1 MLEMEQKPFS
11 ELKGST
17 RVEIKQVR
25 VVLDS
30 TQLSVMGSKVSWKDE
45 RDEEPWALE
54 RGMPLPGAGIETDWG
69 EGETLRYA
77 QPFQDLLGVERP
89 CFGLNSL
96 FRYNDH
102 TRFQSQIALG
112 PFWE

>member
-25 VVLDS
+25 MVLDS

-69 EGETLRYA
+69 EGGDVAVCPAFPGFAWCGEA
-77 QPFQDLLGVERP
+77 
-89 CFGLNSL
+89 L
-96 FRYNDH
+96 FRIE
-102 TRFQSQIALG
+102 FFISI
-112 PFWE
+112 